1 MGVSDRTEK
10 TFPMDESI
18 SSDMDSLSPKPVEQK
33 ETKKGKKKKEKKSKA
48 EGKTKDKKEKKGK
61 KGKSVKFSEEKPE
74 KDAADKKTKKKSKKG
89 KSEKNLVEKEGKK
102 KKEKKAK
109 SEKKLGEK
117 KSKKE
122 KKPKSMKKPK
132 SEILEGGKKSK
143 KDKKAKSSNED
154 FGQLV
159 SKSFKIGSA
168 ETEQPRSETTFLLT
182 DSFSHL
188 SNHSTNLSSGSNHSF
203 IDSLLEAQS
212 SKKKLDKLSKAE
224 KKIMKPKPGERFVE
238 FEKCYE
244 DPSSGLELEVKGNF
258 VFVKSV
264 QSPAPAH
271 NLHPRDRVIALNGK
285 KIEAYNKD
293 MNLIRATLE
302 SGNPIRLVINPTA
315 LR

>member
-1 MGVSDRTEK
+1 M
-10 TFPMDESI
+10 
-18 SSDMDSLSPKPVEQK
+18 
-33 ETKKGKKKKEKKSKA
+33 GKKE
-48 EGKTKDKKEKKGK
+48 
-61 KGKSVKFSEEKPE
+61 
-74 KDAADKKTKKKSKKG
+74 KKG
-89 KSEKNLVEKEGKK
+89 KSEKNLVEKERKK
-102 KKEKKAK
+102 KKDKKAK
-109 SEKKLGEK
+109 SVKDLGEK

-132 SEILEGGKKSK
+132 SEKKPKSMKKPKSEKKQKSEKLEGGKKSK
-143 KDKKAKSSNED
+143 KDKKAKSSDED

-159 SKSFKIGSA
+159 SKSFKFGSA
-168 ETEQPRSETTFLLT
+168 ESEQPRSETTFLLT

-188 SNHSTNLSSGSNHSF
+188 SNHSTNLSGGSNHSF
-203 IDSLLEAQS
+203 IDSLLEVQS
-212 SKKKLDKLSKAE
+212 AKKKLDKMTKAE

-285 KIEAYNKD
+285 KIEDYKKD
-293 MNLIRATLE
+293 MSLITATLE
-302 SGNPIRLVINPTA
+302 SGNPIRMVINPTS